1 MSDTG
6 RQVPR
11 VLLVAA
17 TTGYQVRSFND
28 AAARLGVKLVLATDR
43 CHQLDDPWRDGAV
56 PVRFHDE
63 AAAVRAIVEAA
74 ARAPVEAVLAVGD
87 RPALVAALAAR
98 ALGLPGHPPEAVR
111 AAGSKLL
118 MRRRLRSAGLPAPW
132 FRSVPVALDDVA
144 LARPDG
150 RVGSS
155 AGARILR
162 RKLLAGRITYPCV
175 VKPLGLAASRGV
187 MRADTPSGL
196 VAAAARLQRLL
207 AAPDIRALRDP
218 DTDSMLIEE
227 YVPGREAALEGVV
240 TNGRLQLFTIF
251 DKPDPLEGP
260 FFEETVYVTP
270 DRLPAGERR
279 EALRQVEAA
288 VLALGLTHG
297 PVHAE
302 CRIGPRGVVVLEV
315 AARPIG
321 GLCSR
326 VLRFDGPDGSRLSLE
341 DVLLRHALGQPVTV
355 CRVSGEAAAV
365 MMIPVPRA
373 GICQGV
379 EGIDAARSVPWVE
392 DVVVTVKPGQRL
404 VPWPEGASYPGFIF
418 ARGASPDD
426 VEAAVRA
433 AHDRLAFHVA
443 PEIPVAAGSEAGCAP

>member
-6 RQVPR
+6 RHAPR

-28 AAARLGVKLVLATDR
+28 AADRLGAELVLATDR

-56 PVRFHDE
+56 PIRLHDE
-63 AAAVRAIVEAA
+63 AAAARAIVEAA
-74 ARAPVEAVLAVGD
+74 AGAPVEAVLAVGD
-87 RPALVAALAAR
+87 RPALVGARAAR

-111 AAGSKLL
+111 TAGNKLL
-118 MRRRLRSAGLPAPW
+118 TRRRLRSAGLSAPW
-132 FRSVPVALDDVA
+132 FRSVPVAFDDAA
-144 LARPDG
+144 LTEG
-150 RVGSS
+150 
-155 AGARILR
+155 
-162 RKLLAGRITYPCV
+162 ITYPCV

-187 MRADTPSGL
+187 MRADTSAGL
-196 VAAAARLQRLL
+196 VAAAVRLRRLL
-207 AAPDIRALRDP
+207 AAADIRALRHP

-227 YVPGREAALEGVV
+227 YISGREVALEGVV
-240 TNGRLQLFTIF
+240 TNGRLQVFAIF

-260 FFEETVYVTP
+260 FFEETVYVIP
-270 DRLPAGERR
+270 DRLPAAQRR
-279 EALRQVEAA
+279 DVVGQVEAA
-288 VLALGLTHG
+288 ALALGLTHG

-302 CRIGPRGVVVLEV
+302 CRIGRRGVVVLEV

-341 DVLLRHALGQPVTV
+341 DVLLRHALGRPVTAY
-355 CRVSGEAAAV
+355 RVTREAAAV
-365 MMIPVPRA
+365 MMIPVLRG
-373 GICQGV
+373 GICQRV
-379 EGIDAARSVPWVE
+379 EGLDAARSVPLIE
-392 DVVVTVKPGQRL
+392 DIVVTVKPGQRL

-418 ARGASPDD
+418 ARGASPGA
-426 VEAAVRA
+426 VVAAVRA

-443 PEIPVAAGSEAGCAP
+443 PEIPVAAGPEAGGAP